1 MANELYK
8 NFPEIQYTLSNGKIV
23 TIKDFFRKAKL
34 ETSQLN
40 DLIDY
45 TWYEIQEGERPD
57 VIASKLYGNGD
68 LHWTLFL
75 ANEISNYYDWHMDTP
90 TFEKYLSQKYRG
102 QVLVSSVTT
111 DIVSGGDYPMKFLIG
126 EDITQGNA
134 VGKVLKVDPTYY
146 RIWVETTNGNKF
158 VANQEV
164 TGSTDWVINQAGDL
178 DKKKFTPTSVAN
190 GIDGLSYYYDP
201 DAIDKGLRYNNNTTG
216 TYMPRSYYE
225 DEYEKNEERRKI
237 KVIRPEFIRRVVSEF
252 ERIMSA

>member
-1 MANELYK
+1 MC
-8 NFPEIQYTLSNGKIV
+8 IR
-23 TIKDFFRKAKL
+23 DR
-34 ETSQLN
+34 
-40 DLIDY
+40 
-45 TWYEIQEGERPD
+45 
-57 VIASKLYGNGD
+57 
-68 LHWTLFL
+68 
-75 ANEISNYYDWHMDTP
+75 
-90 TFEKYLSQKYRG
+90 
-102 QVLVSSVTT
+102 
-111 DIVSGGDYPMKFLIG
+111 SGGDYPMKFLIG

-134 VGKVLKVDPTYY
+134 VGKVLKVDRTYY

-225 DEYEKNEERRKI
+225 HEYEKNEERRKI